1 MFHDITNFMTWKKR
15 WFKENVDVLL
25 LLVVLLF
32 CKMLFFFLK
41 ENKAHFPL
49 YTLYTA
55 LLRYIIYV
63 NSCFCS
69 AKAVNVKL
77 MQACQGWRPH
87 AEYVVGAMFILQR
100 GPPWHEQLSG
110 KCDMLIHDFVTA
122 YKNIQCEAEL
132 KWHMTYSSWRV
143 KRSVI
148 ILLTTN

>member
-1 MFHDITNFMTWKKR
+1 MFLDITNFMTWKKR

-25 LLVVLLF
+25 LLVVLLS
-32 CKMLFFFLK
+32 CKMFFFFKGEQSTLS
-41 ENKAHFPL
+41 L
-49 YTLYTA
+49 VYLYTA

-63 NSCFCS
+63 YSCFCS

-77 MQACQGWRPH
+77 MQACQGWRPR

-100 GPPWHEQLSG
+100 GPSWHEQLSG

-143 KRSVI
+143 KRSI
-148 ILLTTN
+148 IIFVTTN